1 MSVQSYFI
9 LGRPLNSLLAG
20 SAVAIGALAAL
31 SAPLTSTQLWYI
43 ILGCI
48 TTGFISAYGY
58 AINDIFDIEID
69 KINVPHRPIPSGNV
83 SLQGA
88 KWFAIITLALG
99 IIFAFLID
107 LVAVALALFG
117 GVLLYLYA
125 GYFKRSGFPG
135 NLIVALLAAIPFIF
149 GGFVTASY
157 STLIYPASFAF
168 LINLGRELIK
178 DIEDVHGDKL
188 EDVQSIALRYG
199 VKPARN
205 LAYIILFSLVV
216 IIPFPVLLG
225 FYKSIPFYIAVLLII
240 GIIIYTVPMVFNHP
254 EETIIQNTTAIKRI
268 LKICMTI
275 GVVGFMSEGL
285 INLFHYTFS

>member
-1 MSVQSYFI
+1 MSVQAYFV
-9 LGRPLNSLLAG
+9 LGRPINSVLAG

-31 SAPLTSTQLWYI
+31 SAPLTDTQLWYI
-43 ILGCI
+43 VLGCI

-88 KWFAIITLALG
+88 KWFSIITFVLG
-99 IIFAFLID
+99 LFCAVLID
-107 LVAVALALFG
+107 LVAVLLALSG
-117 GVLLYLYA
+117 GILLYFYA
-125 GYFKRSGFPG
+125 ERFKRSGFPG
-135 NLIVALLAAIPFIF
+135 NLIVALLAAIPFVF
-149 GGFVTASY
+149 GGFVTKSY
-157 STLIYPASFAF
+157 TTLIYPASFAF

-178 DIEDVHGDKL
+178 DIEDVHGDRL
-188 EDVQSIALRYG
+188 ENVQSIALRYG

-225 FYKSIPFYIAVLLII
+225 YYKSIPFFIAVFLIM
-240 GIIIYTVPMVFNHP
+240 GIIFYTVPMLFNHP
-254 EETIIQNTTAIKRI
+254 EEKIIQNTTAIKRI

-275 GVVGFMSEGL
+275 GVVGFMSEGI
-285 INLFHYTFS
+285 INLFKYTL

>member
-1 MSVQSYFI
+1 MSLQSYFF

-31 SAPLTSTQLWYI
+31 SSPLTTTQLWYI
-43 ILGCI
+43 IFGCI

-58 AINDIFDIEID
+58 AINDIFDVEID
-69 KINVPHRPIPSGNV
+69 RINVPHRPIPSGSV
-83 SLQGA
+83 SLTGA
-88 KWFAIITLALG
+88 KWFSVITLSLG
-99 IIFAFLID
+99 LFFAFLID
-107 LVAVALALFG
+107 FVAILLALSG
-117 GVLLYLYA
+117 GILLYLYA
-125 GYFKRSGFPG
+125 AHFKRSGFPG

-168 LINLGRELIK
+168 LMNLGRELIK

-188 EDVQSIALRYG
+188 ENVQSIALRYG

-205 LAYIILFSLVV
+205 LSYIILFTLVL
-216 IIPFPVLLG
+216 IIPFPLLLR
-225 FYKSIPFYIAVLLII
+225 YYTSIPFFLAVILII
-240 GIIIYTVPMVFNHP
+240 GSILYTVPMSFNHP
-254 EETIIQNTTAIKRI
+254 EDIIIRNTTSTKRI

-275 GVVGFMSEGL
+275 GVVGFMSEGF
-285 INLFHYTFS
+285 INLIRFTFN